1 LGLTF
6 VGSGGG
12 GLFLAGAGCEF
23 GALAFCG
30 FALLSEGFAA
40 SGGGLLLAIGVFGV
54 AGGLFLGG
62 LLAGEGFAAGIFE
75 LGLTFGG
82 CCCCGLFVAGASGE
96 IGALTIDGFALLFR
110 GALAFGG

>member
-1 LGLTF
+1 MF
-6 VGSGGG
+6 V
-12 GLFLAGAGCEF
+12 AGACGEI

-62 LLAGEGFAAGIFE
+62 LLTG
-75 LGLTFGG
+75 
-82 CCCCGLFVAGASGE
+82 
-96 IGALTIDGFALLFR
+96 
-110 GALAFGG
+110 